1 MGALASLT
9 FGSLISAT
17 DPVTV
22 TIAASN
28 QTQSLQQ
35 HHVTAGACNRV
46 CVTER
51 GRNQSH
57 MPAGNRK
64 PNPYPNLYLYPNPC
78 LQVIAVFNKIG
89 VKVDLF
95 SMVFGESVLND
106 AVRRESW
113 LVSMK

>member
-35 HHVTAGACNRV
+35 PHVTAGACNRV

-51 GRNQSH
+51 GRNQPH
-57 MPAGNRK
+57 TPAGHHK
-64 PNPYPNLYLYPNPC
+64 PNPYPNLYTLTHAC
-78 LQVIAVFNKIG
+78 
-89 VKVDLF
+89 
-95 SMVFGESVLND
+95 
-106 AVRRESW
+106 R
-113 LVSMK
+113 

>member
-22 TIAASN
+22 IIAASN
-28 QTQSLQQ
+28 QTQSLQLP
-35 HHVTAGACNRV
+35 HVTAGACNHVR
-46 CVTER
+46 VTER
-51 GRNQSH
+51 GRNRPH
-57 MPAGNRK
+57 TPAGHRT
-64 PNPYPNLYLYPNPC
+64 PNPYPYLYPNPW
-78 LQVIAVFNKIG
+78 LQVIAVFQKIG

-106 AVRRESW
+106 AVSRES
-113 LVSMK
+113 